1 MWLSQLTV
9 NRKIQACIV
18 TNFMLLGFVICI
30 ISKFADSETLRYGYS
45 KELVVLGVTVDSLD
59 KYICLHLVIFFVEF
73 FHAIVYEYAN
83 PICYFQVFNDQKKYI
98 TDFTKFELQFYSQ
111 SLWFLTSVKS
121 GFMLLVSIVQID
133 ITIAKIVYAEIAVM
147 IVIRNILNG
156 KIFVKDQPQQAI
168 VEEIVI
174 DSST

>member
-1 MWLSQLTV
+1 MWQLSQLTI
-9 NRKIQACIV
+9 NRKIRACIV
-18 TNFMLLGFVICI
+18 TNFTLLVFVIGI
-30 ISKFADSETLRYGYS
+30 ISKFADSDTLRCGYS
-45 KELVVLGVTVDSLD
+45 KELVVLGVTVDTLD

-133 ITIAKIVYAEIAVM
+133 ITIAKIIYAEIAVM

-156 KIFVKDQPQQAI
+156 KIFVKDGPI
-168 VEEIVI
+168 MEEIVI

>member
-1 MWLSQLTV
+1 
-9 NRKIQACIV
+9 
-18 TNFMLLGFVICI
+18 
-30 ISKFADSETLRYGYS
+30 
-45 KELVVLGVTVDSLD
+45 
-59 KYICLHLVIFFVEF
+59 
-73 FHAIVYEYAN
+73 
-83 PICYFQVFNDQKKYI
+83 
-98 TDFTKFELQFYSQ
+98 
-111 SLWFLTSVKS
+111 
-121 GFMLLVSIVQID
+121 MLLVSIVQID